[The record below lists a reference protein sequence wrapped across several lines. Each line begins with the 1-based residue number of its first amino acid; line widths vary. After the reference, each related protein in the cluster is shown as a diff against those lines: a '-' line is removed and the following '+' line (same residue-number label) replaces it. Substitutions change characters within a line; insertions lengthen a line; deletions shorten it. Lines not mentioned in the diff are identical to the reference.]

1 MKTVLATPCLWWIR
15 TTGRPSNRYSLKM
28 ESLFNRHAPSLYR
41 LRLKTGE
48 LSNNFGE
55 ELGFTGVSRE
65 VDGGAAVLLE
75 MPLNAGKKL
84 SHLVL
89 ETLSNEVVIGIMGIT
104 LQRWDRILNK
114 RLWNISRD
122 LPFACFTSSP
132 LSGSL
137 VHKLR
142 RFRSGERFEIVLQG
156 TAKGT
161 LYLML
166 RVII

>member
-1 MKTVLATPCLWWIR
+1 MQCQIENGVIRVNYEDCTCDTLSMEKPDNCPPIEQIFFEDGKTII
-15 TTGRPSNRYSLKM
+15 
-28 ESLFNRHAPSLYR
+28 RHAPSLFR

-104 LQRWDRILNK
+104 LQR
-114 RLWNISRD
+114 
-122 LPFACFTSSP
+122 
-132 LSGSL
+132 
-137 VHKLR
+137 
-142 RFRSGERFEIVLQG
+142 
-156 TAKGT
+156 
-161 LYLML
+161 
-166 RVII
+166 

>member
-1 MKTVLATPCLWWIR
+1 MCIEQIFFEDGK
-15 TTGRPSNRYSLKM
+15 S
-28 ESLFNRHAPSLYR
+28 FNRHAPSLYR

-104 LQRWDRILNK
+104 LQR
-114 RLWNISRD
+114 
-122 LPFACFTSSP
+122 
-132 LSGSL
+132 
-137 VHKLR
+137 
-142 RFRSGERFEIVLQG
+142 
-156 TAKGT
+156 
-161 LYLML
+161 
-166 RVII
+166 